1 MTSRHC
7 FRSKFNKILPVLLVL
22 ILAAVFL
29 LAALVPLNARADD
42 FWETPT
48 PTNTPGTPT
57 PYPVPPSST
66 VIATPPVALGLPGVG
81 SYPMP
86 TSIPAISFPPAPSP
100 IVLDPI
106 STPVATSTISEDDY
120 FTSTTG
126 FTLTM
131 ETMSDTVTLSYT
143 SFVTLSFGNESTG
156 TAVYTSAAGILDT
169 GTGWISGV
177 VSYTGWLSGEI
188 DALQQTDTFTLA
200 SAPAWYA
207 PDLPRPMA
215 DIGWTFE
222 TLEADIDAGARYS
235 LDHWAWF
242 VGYMASLPF
251 QFIKIV
257 FQLFQFLGPL
267 GLFVIWLL
275 VLLPYKLWVL
285 FLILIKNTII
295 SLFNAIIKLI
305 DIILAIARTIADYFI
320 PW

>member
-1 MTSRHC
+1 MTSKPC
-7 FRSKFNKILPVLLVL
+7 SRSKSNKILPVLLAL

-29 LAALVPLNARADD
+29 LAALLPLNARADD

-66 VIATPPVALGLPGVG
+66 VVATPPEGVALPGAG
-81 SYPMP
+81 SFPMP
-86 TSIPAISFPPAPSP
+86 TSIPAMSFPPPPSP
-100 IVLDPI
+100 ISPEAI
-106 STPVATSTISEDDY
+106 STPQPLSLSTIATPNYS
-120 FTSTTG
+120 SS
-126 FTLTM
+126 M
-131 ETMSDTVTLSYT
+131 SYT
-143 SFVTLSFGNESTG
+143 AFITLNFDTEATG
-156 TAVYTSAAGILDT
+156 TAVYTSAAGILGT
-169 GTGWISGV
+169 GTGWISDV
-177 VSYTGWLSGEI
+177 LSYTGWLSGEVNSI
-188 DALQQTDTFTLA
+188 QQTDTFTIA

-222 TLEADIDAGARYS
+222 TLESDIDAGARYG

-242 VGYMASLPF
+242 VGYMVSLPF
-251 QFIKIV
+251 QFIKLV

-285 FLILIKNTII
+285 FIIMIKNTLI
-295 SLFNAIIKLI
+295 SLLNAIIKLI
-305 DIILAIARTIADYFI
+305 DVILAILRTIADYFI